1 MFTISENFRVLLKEV
16 NDKTY
21 IAFESNGDNFVIY
34 AQAWEKL
41 KPYLYEID
49 REFIKRCDFKKEQN
63 KVFSI
68 VDDFKI
74 TVGENKTNT
83 YVNIELGD
91 SVIKLDCERWK
102 RFQDIF
108 PTISETFAERYSK

>member
-1 MFTISENFRVLLKEV
+1 MFNISENFRVLLREV

-41 KPYLYEID
+41 KPYLHEID
-49 REFIKRCDFKKEQN
+49 QEFIKRCDFKKEQN

-74 TVGENKTNT
+74 VVGDNKTNA
-83 YVNIELGD
+83 YVKIELGD
-91 SVIKLDCERWK
+91 SVIKLDGERWK
-102 RFQDIF
+102 KFQEIF
-108 PTISETFAERYSK
+108 PTISEAFEERYSN